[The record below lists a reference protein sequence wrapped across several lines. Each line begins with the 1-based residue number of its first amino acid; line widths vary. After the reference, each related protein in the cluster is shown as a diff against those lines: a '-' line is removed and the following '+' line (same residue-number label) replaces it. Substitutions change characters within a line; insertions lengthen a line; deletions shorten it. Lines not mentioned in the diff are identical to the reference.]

1 MCWASE
7 PSSFVS
13 QRKQGLNSMV
23 WVYVGSHRYGI
34 LGVLTPS
41 SVIGI
46 SRRLKTYLD
55 MISLADKTFQVQLS
69 AISAEKTSILSPA
82 QSNHCVLSPSVGTIR
97 QAFRLSCCRLHVLIN
112 LTFPNKPQGDESW
125 FPHGLHT
132 FILPLFFVELRRF
145 FHVICWQYRR
155 L

>member
-1 MCWASE
+1 MFRASE

-97 QAFRLSCCRLHVLIN
+97 QAVRLSCCRLHVLIN

-132 FILPLFFVELRRF
+132 FCLPWVFVEQRRF